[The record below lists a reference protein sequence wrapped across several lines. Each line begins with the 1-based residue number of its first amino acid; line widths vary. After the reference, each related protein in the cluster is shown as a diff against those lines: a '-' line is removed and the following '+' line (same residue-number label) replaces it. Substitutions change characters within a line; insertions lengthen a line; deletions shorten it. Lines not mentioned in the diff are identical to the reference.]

1 MRQPLK
7 GGGLMKSL
15 IPWKKRDQEM
25 VDFRKNFDDLV
36 DRFFSE
42 PVFSIPKLFSEKNWY
57 PNVDVSEDKRDIVV
71 KAEIPGVDKED
82 IDLSLD
88 GRFLTIR
95 GEKKHEKEES
105 DEHYHRVESSF
116 GFYKRTIELPAD
128 VDESKVDAKYKN
140 GVLKIKLR
148 KAKESETKKIEIK
161 TGK

>member
-1 MRQPLK
+1 MRN
-7 GGGLMKSL
+7 L
-15 IPWKKRDQEM
+15 IPWKKREREI
-25 VDFRKNFDDLV
+25 VNLRKDFDGFF

-42 PVFSIPKLFSEKNWY
+42 PAFSIPKLFSERNWY
-57 PNVDVSEDKRDIVV
+57 PSVDVSEGKRNIIV
-71 KAEIPGVDKED
+71 KAEIPGVDKEG

-88 GRFLTIR
+88 GRLLTIC

-116 GFYKRTIELPAD
+116 GLYKRTIELPAD

-140 GVLKIKLR
+140 GVLKVKLK
-148 KAKESETKKIEIK
+148 KAKEADPRKIKIT

>member
-1 MRQPLK
+1 
-7 GGGLMKSL
+7 MKSL
-15 IPWKKRDQEM
+15 IPWKKQDREM
-25 VDFRKNFDDLV
+25 VNLRRDFDDLF

-42 PVFSIPKLFSEKNWY
+42 PVFSVPKLFSEKSWY
-57 PNVDVSEDKRDIVV
+57 PTVDVSEGKKDIIV
-71 KAEIPGVDKED
+71 KAEIPGVGKED
-82 IDLSLD
+82 IDISLD

-140 GVLKIKLR
+140 GVLKIKLK
-148 KAKESETKKIEIK
+148 KAKEAKTKNIKIN

>member
-1 MRQPLK
+1 
-7 GGGLMKSL
+7 MKSL
-15 IPWKKRDQEM
+15 IPWKKQDREM
-25 VDFRKNFDDLV
+25 VNLRRDFDDLF

-42 PVFSIPKLFSEKNWY
+42 PVFSVPKLFSEKSWY
-57 PNVDVSEDKRDIVV
+57 PTVDVSEGKKDIIV
-71 KAEIPGVDKED
+71 KAEIPGVGKED
-82 IDLSLD
+82 IDISLD

-140 GVLKIKLR
+140 GVLKIRLN
-148 KAKESETKKIEIK
+148 KAKEAEMKKIQIK